1 MNILLDAKG
10 TYLARQCA
18 IAFQHLESGMLTETD
33 QKFLNGSESDGNYI
47 ELLKIIENMLP
58 DECKTYARFA
68 LADLLRNVNNEL
80 KMKEI

>member
-33 QKFLNGSESDGNYI
+33 QKFLNGSESDGCLNTSFPFLSVHSI
-47 ELLKIIENMLP
+47 EAISVG
-58 DECKTYARFA
+58 AGR
-68 LADLLRNVNNEL
+68 
-80 KMKEI
+80 